1 MTHSI
6 NTQGH
11 GEQSRTM
18 KFLKVQK
25 SQNLKGTISMPAS
38 KTHSFRALVLGA
50 LADGTSVIREP
61 KLSPDWDEGVK
72 AMKMFGA
79 QIEEIENNVFQI
91 KGVAGKL
98 QTPENIIN
106 VNNSGTMLV
115 FIAGVAAACQGWTVL
130 TGDESLRKLRKV
142 TKNFIQ
148 PFQELGITVISTK
161 NDGMAPFVF
170 KGKVNGGVAHMD
182 GTGCQPVFSVLIASA
197 LSEKP
202 VEIFVDNPGETAY
215 IDLLLF
221 WFDKVGL
228 KYKNDQ
234 HRHYFF
240 PGNKSPKSFDA
251 KIPFEWSAPG
261 YPLLAAVITE
271 NSEIKVK
278 GMDLKDPYGD
288 KQVISIMQKMGAD
301 LTIEK
306 NCLTARTSKLHGM
319 EIDMNQLPDQVPTI
333 AVAACFARGETVINN
348 ALTARW
354 KECDRIT
361 AVCTELKKMGAKIT
375 EKEDGLIIHQD
386 GTWKLK
392 GTEING
398 YFDHRMVMAF
408 SVAGLASE
416 GVTIISDAQMVEK
429 SFDSYIPEM
438 KRAGANYKLVEK

>member
-1 MTHSI
+1 
-6 NTQGH
+6 
-11 GEQSRTM
+11 M
-18 KFLKVQK
+18 KFLKVKK
-25 SQNLKGTISMPAS
+25 SQNLTGTISMPAS

-72 AMKMFGA
+72 AMKMYGA
-79 QIEEIENNVFQI
+79 KIEEIEKNVFQI

-98 QTPENIIN
+98 QTPEDVIN
-106 VNNSGTMLV
+106 VNNSGTMLA
-115 FIAGVAAACQGWTVL
+115 FIVGIAAACEGWSII
-130 TGDESLRKLRKV
+130 TGDESIRTLRKV
-142 TKNFIQ
+142 SKNLFK
-148 PFQELGITVISTK
+148 PFEELGVKIISTK
-161 NDGMAPFVF
+161 NDGMAPLIIR
-170 KGKVNGGVAHMD
+170 GKVNGGVAHMD

-234 HRHYFF
+234 HKHYSF
-240 PGNKSPKSFDA
+240 PGNKPPKSFDA
-251 KIPFEWSAPG
+251 KIPFEWSAQG
-261 YPLLAAVITE
+261 YPLLSAIITE
-271 NSEIKVK
+271 NSEIKVE

-288 KQVISIMQKMGAD
+288 KQVIDILQKMGAH
-301 LTIEK
+301 LTIEG
-306 NCLTARTSKLHGM
+306 NCLTAHSSQLHGI
-319 EIDMNQLPDQVPTI
+319 EIDMNKLPDQVPTI
-333 AVAACFARGETVINN
+333 AVAACFARGKTVIKN

-386 GTWKLK
+386 GSWKLK
-392 GTEING
+392 GAKVNG
-398 YFDHRMVMAF
+398 YYDHRMVMVFA
-408 SVAGLASE
+408 VAGLASE
-416 GVTIISDAQMVEK
+416 GETIISDAQMVEK

-438 KRAGANYKLVEK
+438 KRAGANYELIEK